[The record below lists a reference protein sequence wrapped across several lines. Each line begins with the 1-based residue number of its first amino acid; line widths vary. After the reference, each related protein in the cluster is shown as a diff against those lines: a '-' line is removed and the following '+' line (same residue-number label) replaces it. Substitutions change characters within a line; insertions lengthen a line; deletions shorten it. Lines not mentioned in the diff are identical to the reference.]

1 MGFYKILLQ
10 IVWHHLSS
18 CNENKAFDNL
28 LASSNCMSFLW
39 KLAACADLDFGG
51 GGVGGVQTPP
61 LSPPPLQN
69 WKSLNFHCK
78 VIPGQT
84 QKTVGPFPWNFFSG
98 SMQELEH

>member
-28 LASSNCMSFLW
+28 LASSNCMSFLR
-39 KLAACADLDFGG
+39 KLAECADLDFGG

-61 LSPPPLQN
+61 PLPRLC
-69 WKSLNFHCK
+69 KIGSSLDFHCK